1 VYIDLNFLSMP
12 FPRRLRFISLAL
24 LYCLACFF
32 SQAQVKKRVI
42 HRHKTDTAAMELNS
56 RISDSILRE
65 TEIKDTTVPF
75 MVNKIESYTFSLN
88 RAESFFDQQFDTTDI
103 LKSMSDLERRLNF
116 FHNRLNRT
124 DNPMNLRSLSTSS
137 VMLGES
143 QESLE
148 DWNQRLVNYS
158 DQLNAIHQR
167 IRIVKHDSSLLNDSL
182 NNVLHG
188 QMNAVHS
195 RSLSLDTIL
204 HNTTIKINA
213 LRNRVSIDLLLVKD
227 LQSEIAD
234 RRQAVT
240 NAMWKQE
247 EPPFFQACTTDYDSS
262 LTQVVQGGLRR
273 SQRVISIFMKTT
285 WDTRSVNLGIW
296 ILLLLWFLI
305 ILHVVRKI
313 KDRENI
319 FRNLTFLK
327 KSAMLSSLLLLVTYG
342 PFLYAS
348 APAVY
353 VHADELARILLLSLL
368 LFSYLTKQGKVLWL
382 ALMLIWICFAIDDI
396 LLDSAYGERW
406 GLMLGGVSF
415 LLICLWLL
423 RTKTVVFKNL
433 EDSKARKW
441 VLSVS
446 LLQVILSISFNLTGR
461 LTLSKLFAFSSV
473 DSLVLA
479 ITLKTC
485 CTILVDA
492 VYLQSEVFHN
502 RFFAFLNFVNLKNK
516 LRSVLWIV
524 AILLWT
530 LSILRNLMLYQR
542 VSSFLWFFINKPR
555 TIGSI
560 SYTYASGIL
569 FIVIIWISSV
579 LSQFVNFFFDE
590 SQNPGPQ
597 KKTRIGSIA
606 LLVRIGIWTAG
617 FLIAIAA
624 AGIPINKISI
634 LIGALGVG
642 IGFGL
647 QNLVNN
653 LVSGI
658 IIAFERP
665 IQIGDTIEVGGKT
678 GMVQEIGVRSSQI
691 NNGEGANIIIPNG
704 DLLSQQLI
712 NWTMHN
718 RNRRLKVE
726 ITVPYTSDFRKAR
739 DLIQDELNR
748 NEKIM
753 RDPKPAVT
761 VDTFTNNTVH
771 FEIKFWVPDMSETG
785 SIRNE
790 LMLNIIESFRNNQIV
805 LA

>member
-1 VYIDLNFLSMP
+1 MP
-12 FPRRLRFISLAL
+12 VPNWLRLISLMIL
-24 LYCLACFF
+24 CSLACFF
-32 SQAQVKKRVI
+32 SEAQVKKRI
-42 HRHKTDTAAMELNS
+42 THHHKVDSAAMEMNS
-56 RISDSILRE
+56 RFSDSILRE
-65 TEIKDTTVPF
+65 AEIKDTTVPY

-88 RAESFFDQQFDTTDI
+88 RAEGFFDRRFDTTDI

-116 FHNRLNRT
+116 FHTRINRN
-124 DNPMNLRSLSTSS
+124 DNPLNLRNLNTAS

-143 QESLE
+143 QETLE
-148 DWNQRLVNYS
+148 DWNQKLSDYS
-158 DQLNAIHQR
+158 VQLNAIHQR
-167 IRIVKHDSSLLNDSL
+167 IRIVKHDSTLINDSL
-182 NNVLHG
+182 NAILHG
-188 QMNAVHS
+188 QMNSVYT

-204 HNTTIKINA
+204 HTTTIKINT

-227 LQSEIAD
+227 LQSEIGD
-234 RRQAVT
+234 RRQAIT
-240 NAMWKQE
+240 AAMWNQE
-247 EPPFFQACTTDYDSS
+247 EPPFFQACPTDYDAS
-262 LTQVVQGGLRR
+262 LTQIIQDGLTR
-273 SQRVISIFMKTT
+273 SIRVIRIFMKTT
-285 WDTRSVNLGIW
+285 WDTRSVNMGIW
-296 ILLLLWFLI
+296 LLLMIWFLI
-305 ILHVVRKI
+305 ILYVVRK
-313 KDRENI
+313 KQDRENI

-327 KSAMLSSLLLLVTYG
+327 KSAILSSFLLLVTYG

-353 VHADELARILLLSLL
+353 IHLNELFRIILLTVL
-368 LFSYLTKQGKVLWL
+368 LFSYLTKQGRALWL
-382 ALMLIWICFAIDDI
+382 ALTVIWICFATDDI

-406 GLMLGGVSF
+406 GLMIGGICF
-415 LLICLWLL
+415 LIICLWLL
-423 RTKTVVFKNL
+423 RSRTVVFKNL
-433 EDSKARKW
+433 EDSGARKW
-441 VLSVS
+441 VLTVS
-446 LLQVILSISFNLTGR
+446 LIQVILSIAFNLTGR

-479 ITLKTC
+479 ITLKVC
-485 CTILVDA
+485 CTILIDA
-492 VYLQSEVFHN
+492 VYTQSEVFHN
-502 RFFAFLNFVNLKNK
+502 RFFAFLNFVDLKKK

-524 AILLWT
+524 AIFLWT

-542 VSSFLWFFINKPR
+542 VSGFILYVINKPR

-569 FIVIIWISSV
+569 FILIIWISSV

-597 KKTRIGSIA
+597 KKTRLGSIA
-606 LLVRIGIWTAG
+606 LLVRIAIWTAG
-617 FLIAIAA
+617 FLIAVAA

-665 IQIGDTIEVGGKT
+665 IQIGDTIEVAGKT
-678 GMVQEIGVRSSQI
+678 GTVQEIGVRSSQI

-718 RNRRLKVE
+718 RNKRLKVV
-726 ITVPYTSDFRKAR
+726 ISVPFTSDFRKAR
-739 DLIQDELNR
+739 DLILVELNK

-761 VDTFTNNTVH
+761 VDTFANNTVNY
-771 FEIKFWVPDMSETG
+771 EVKFWVPDMSETG
-785 SIRNE
+785 NVRNE
-790 LMLNIIESFRNNQIV
+790 LMLNIIESFRTNEIIMS
-805 LA
+805 